1 MLKHIRPGEE
11 IVATVKLLNGEDVIG
26 KCMVIPE
33 DEEREDT
40 PLMLVVENPCQARFV
55 ESEDSEEGDESY
67 RVAFYPWSP
76 FSDDEFTVFDDQHVL
91 SLTPLKDEFKVMY
104 NMYVVSKLR
113 EKYPDLEPKKKK
125 PKQVSTDIG
134 FVDSVENMRKKL
146 DDLFNK

>member
-1 MLKHIRPGEE
+1 MLRHIRPGEE

-26 KCMVIPE
+26 KCMVLPE
-33 DEEREDT
+33 NEEKEDT
-40 PLMLVVENPCQARFV
+40 TLMLVVENPCQAQFV
-55 ESEDSEEGDESY
+55 ESEDSEEDNE
-67 RVAFYPWSP
+67 RFKVAFYPWAP

-104 NMYVVSKLR
+104 NMYVVGKLR
-113 EKYPDLEPKKKK
+113 DKYPDIEPSKKAPKKISKEL
-125 PKQVSTDIG
+125 G